1 MTTPTLSR
9 QVATLRR
16 GDQLPAMRVPPPG
29 PRSKQLSQRARQA
42 EAPGINTL
50 YKDHDNVFWREAKG
64 GNVLDVDGN
73 RYIDFTAGFG
83 VAAVGHQ
90 HPDVLAAVHRQ
101 GDRLLHGLGD
111 AMGHPRRVELAE
123 HLQEIAPVDDP
134 KVYFAVS
141 GADAIEVAIKTLLLA
156 SDRQRLLVFQP
167 SYHGLTFGAL
177 AASSR
182 ESFREPFEAHIHA
195 NLDRLDFGCDISHIE
210 SHLEKGDVAGVL
222 LEPIVGREGVLLP
235 PKGWLRQV
243 ADLCKQHNVPLV
255 ADEIFT
261 GFGRTG
267 ALFAVDHDNV
277 RPDILCCGKAL
288 AGGLPIGV
296 VIGRSDLMDAWTT
309 QGEALHTATFVA
321 HPLACAAALASL
333 KVIETTDLVDHARQV
348 GDDIRRRVQDW
359 TTRYPIIQEIRG
371 LGMLWGFQMRD
382 AEIATQL
389 TQQLMASG
397 LLLLAGGEQGN
408 VVQWVPPLNIHNRQL
423 RWAVDAFES
432 HLRNLSG
439 TPDETDAPE
448 SQAENSK
455 A

>member
-1 MTTPTLSR
+1 
-9 QVATLRR
+9 
-16 GDQLPAMRVPPPG
+16 MRVPPPG
-29 PRSKQLSQRARQA
+29 PRSKQLSERARQA

-50 YKDHDNVFWREAKG
+50 YKDHDNIFWREAKG
-64 GNVLDVDGN
+64 ANVLDVDGN

-90 HPDVLAAVHRQ
+90 HPEVLEAVHQQ

-111 AMGHPRRVELAE
+111 AMGHSRRVELAE
-123 HLQEIAPVDDP
+123 RLQELAPVDDP

-156 SDRQRLLVFQP
+156 SDKERLLVFHP
-167 SYHGLTFGAL
+167 SYHGLTLGAL
-177 AASSR
+177 AVSSR
-182 ESFREPFEAHIHA
+182 EAFRQPFETHLHAH
-195 NLDRLDFGCDISHIE
+195 LDRLDFGCDMAQIE
-210 SHLEKGDVAGVL
+210 SHLKQGHIAGVL
-222 LEPIVGREGVLLP
+222 LEPVVGREGILLP

-243 ADLCKQHNVPLV
+243 ADLCKQYDVPLV

-267 ALFAVDHDNV
+267 ALFAVDHDEV

-296 VIGRSDLMDAWTT
+296 VIGRGDLMDAWSN

-333 KVIETTDLVDHARQV
+333 HVIETTNLVDHVRQV
-348 GDDIRRRVQDW
+348 GEGIHRRIQEW
-359 TTRYPIIQEIRG
+359 TTQYPIIQEIRG

-382 AEIATQL
+382 ADLASQL
-389 TQQLMASG
+389 TSRLMASG

-408 VVQWVPPLNIHNRQL
+408 VVQWVPPLNIHTRQL
-423 RWAVDAFES
+423 RWAINTFET
-432 HLRNLSG
+432 HLRTLS
-439 TPDETDAPE
+439 EAPE
-448 SQAENSK
+448 NEDGDSNDEALT